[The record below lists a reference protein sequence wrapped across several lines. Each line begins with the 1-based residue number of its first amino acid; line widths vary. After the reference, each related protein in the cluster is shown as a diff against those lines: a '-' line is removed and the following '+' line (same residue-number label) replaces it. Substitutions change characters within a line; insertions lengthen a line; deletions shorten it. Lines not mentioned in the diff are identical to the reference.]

1 MSGKQRWMVLLL
13 AALLIIPGWPAS
25 AETQAPVDIPVMLY
39 HVIKETPTNEWT
51 DVSIADFRK
60 QMKYL
65 YDHGYTT
72 LSSEEYVAIME
83 GRMAAPER
91 PILLTFDDA
100 TPDFLTEVLPV
111 LDQYGMKAVL
121 FVIPDWI
128 GGGYSMTEDQLREV
142 ARHPNVSI
150 ENHSAEHD
158 QAMWQTNQSELLTKE
173 AASASIAKASAYI
186 KALTGKDPVLFA
198 YPYGGY
204 NEAAKEALREN
215 GIKYAF
221 KVGYPNGND
230 NYELGRH
237 YVTFQFVTSLAQFA
251 GMIGGEAP
259 DEAEDAV
266 VVYHE
271 TFAGGPGQ
279 TVQSGGPSIQPVTGK
294 VFAGNEDGA
303 ALYISNRQNNW
314 DGIDIPFAA
323 AGLQNGKTYTITV
336 RGYVDEGVDIPAG
349 AQAWLQNVDSYGWI
363 AGSDFVAGQ
372 PFTLTG
378 QYTVDTGKDR
388 AIRVQSSEEGKT
400 VPFYVGDIVITT
412 TDAGGGAA
420 EEKDRDPALPF
431 ETVTFEDGT
440 AGGFEARGGV
450 ETLTVTDEAN
460 HTEGGKYALKV
471 EGRQQNWQGPSLR
484 VEKYID
490 LGKEYNIT
498 AWVKLISPASA
509 EIMLST
515 QIGNSSPSYQ
525 NITRKRVSTADGW
538 VKLEGA
544 YRYTSVGDEYVTIYV
559 ETTDSAEASFYI
571 DDISFVAT
579 DSGPVEI
586 EKDLAAIKDVYK
598 DDFLIGNAVSAA
610 DFDGVRL
617 ELLKKHF
624 NVVTA
629 ENAMK
634 PEYVYNES
642 REFDFTAQDALVE
655 RAIAEGFVVVG
666 HTLVWHQQSPEWL
679 WQHEDGTPL
688 SKEEALANLRRHIK
702 ETVRHFGEKF
712 GDKIISWDV
721 INEAINDGPA
731 NPEDWR
737 SALRQ
742 TGWYKA
748 IGPEYIEEAFLA
760 AKEVI
765 KELGLNTKLYYNDYN
780 DDNQSKA
787 TAIYYMVKELNE
799 KYAAA
804 HNGEKLIDGVGM
816 QGHYNLS
823 TNPANVELSIERFA
837 SLGVEISITELDIP
851 DNRDGE
857 FTEEEAIAQGVL
869 YAELFRIFKAHKDS
883 IARVTFWG
891 LNDASSWRADGFPLP
906 FDRNLKAKPA
916 YYAIIDPES
925 FLAEH
930 QRAKPEPRRSY
941 ANYGTPVIDGEE
953 DDVWSKSPVLPVDQ
967 FQTAWHGA
975 SGTARV
981 LWDEQNL
988 YVLVRV
994 TDDELDKTSP
1004 NPWEQDSVEV
1014 FLDEDNAK
1022 STFYQADDGQY
1033 RVNYENEATFNPA
1046 GITEGFE
1053 SAVRVEG
1060 TSYVVEVK
1068 IPFKTI
1074 QPSAGTRIG
1083 FDVQI
1088 NDGRSGS
1095 RESIAIW
1102 NDLTGVGWQD
1112 PSVFG
1117 ELMLLNGPVPPADL
1131 VPQAHWAKTAFDLLY
1146 TLGLI
1151 DAKKIDPSAP
1161 VGKEE
1166 FATLLAR
1173 ALGIADAGILTD
1185 GVEELVDGVLSREGM
1200 MIMVDRA
1207 LEAAGWNADAQAS
1220 LAAFSDS
1227 DTLSAQSKAV
1237 AARLVA
1243 AGIIRGTNGQLA
1255 PQEPLTKAQA
1265 AMVVFRLLWK

>member
-1 MSGKQRWMVLLL
+1 MWTAFLMVPGGW
-13 AALLIIPGWPAS
+13 AAPAEAKAS
-25 AETQAPVDIPVMLY
+25 VDIPVMLY
-39 HVIKETPTNEWT
+39 HVVRETPTNEWT

-72 LSSEEYVAIME
+72 LSSEEYVAVME
-83 GRMAAPER
+83 GRMAAPEK
-91 PILLTFDDA
+91 PVLLTFDDA
-100 TPDFLTEVLPV
+100 TPDFLTEVIPV

-121 FVIPDWI
+121 FVVTDWI

-142 ARHPNVSI
+142 AKHPNVSI
-150 ENHSAEHD
+150 ENHSSEHD
-158 QAMWQTNQSELLTKE
+158 QAMWQTNRGELLTKE
-173 AASASIAKASAYI
+173 AASASIAKANAYI
-186 KALTGKDPVLFA
+186 KAIAGKDPVLFA
-198 YPYGGY
+198 YPYGGF

-215 GIKYAF
+215 GFKYAF
-221 KVGYPNGND
+221 KVGYPNGKD
-230 NYELGRH
+230 NLELGRH
-237 YVTFQFVTSLAQFA
+237 YITFNFVTSLAQYA
-251 GMIGGEAP
+251 EMIGGEAP
-259 DEAEDAV
+259 DEAEDADI
-266 VVYHE
+266 VYHE
-271 TFAGGPGQ
+271 TFAGGQGQ
-279 TVQSGGPSIQPVTGK
+279 AVQAGGPSIQPVTGK

-314 DGIDIPFAA
+314 DGLDIPFAA

-336 RGYVDEGVDIPAG
+336 RGYVDEDADVPAG

-363 AGSDFVAGQ
+363 AGADFVAGQ

-388 AIRVQSSEEGKT
+388 AIRVQSSEAGKT

-412 TDAGGGAA
+412 TDAGGGEA
-420 EEKDRDPALPF
+420 EEAVRDPALPF

-440 AGGFEARGGV
+440 SGGFEARGGV
-450 ETLTVTDEAN
+450 ERLTVTDEAN

-471 EGRQQNWQGPSLR
+471 EGRQQNWQGPALR

-490 LGKEYNIT
+490 TGKEYNIA
-498 AWVKLISPASA
+498 AWVKLISPETA
-509 EIMLST
+509 EIQLST

-525 NITRKRVSTADGW
+525 NVTRKRVSTADGW
-538 VKLEGA
+538 VKLEDA
-544 YRYTSVGDEYVTIYV
+544 YRYTSVGDEFVTIYV
-559 ETTDSAEASFYI
+559 ETTDIPEASFYI
-571 DDISFVAT
+571 DDISFDAT
-579 DSGPVEI
+579 DSGPVDI
-586 EKDLAAIKDVYK
+586 EKDLTPIKDVYK
-598 DDFLIGNAVSAA
+598 NDFLIGNAVSAA
-610 DFDGVRL
+610 DFEGVRL

-634 PEYVYNES
+634 PEYVYNAN

-655 RAIAEGFVVVG
+655 RAIAEGFDIVG

-679 WQHEDGTPL
+679 WQNEDGTPL
-688 SKEEALANLRRHIK
+688 SKEEALQNLRRHIR

-721 INEAINDGPA
+721 VNEAIND
-731 NPEDWR
+731 NPPNPGDWR
-737 SALRQ
+737 ASLRQ

-748 IGPEYIEEAFLA
+748 IGPGYIEEAFLA
-760 AKEVI
+760 AREVI
-765 KELGLNTKLYYNDYN
+765 RELGLKAKLYYNDYN

-787 TAIYYMVKELNE
+787 TAIYHMVKELNE

-804 HNGEKLIDGVGM
+804 HNGEKLIDGIGM

-823 TNPANVELSIERFA
+823 TNPANVELSIERFK

-857 FTEEEAIAQGVL
+857 FTEQEAIAQGVL

-891 LNDASSWRADGFPLP
+891 LSDASSWRADGFPLP
-906 FDRNLKAKPA
+906 FDRNLKAKQA
-916 YYAIIDPES
+916 YYAIIDPET

-930 QRAKPEPRRSY
+930 QLEKPEVRRSY
-941 ANYGTPVIDGEE
+941 ANYGMPVIDGVE
-953 DDVWSKSPVLPVDQ
+953 DDVWSRSPVLPIDQ
-967 FQTAWHGA
+967 FQMAWHGA
-975 SGTARV
+975 TGTARV
-981 LWDEQNL
+981 LWDEENL

-994 TDDELDKTSP
+994 TDDELDRSAA

-1022 STFYQADDGQY
+1022 TTFYQADDGQY

-1046 GITEGFE
+1046 GIAEGFA
-1053 SAVRVEG
+1053 SAVRVDG
-1060 TSYVVEVK
+1060 TGYVVEMK
-1068 IPFKTI
+1068 IPFKAI
-1074 QPSAGTRIG
+1074 QPSVGTRIG

-1088 NDGRSGS
+1088 NDGRSGV

-1117 ELMLLNGPVPPADL
+1117 ELMLLDGPVPPADL
-1131 VPQAHWAKTAFDLLY
+1131 VPQGHWAKKALDLLY

-1151 DAKKIDPSAP
+1151 EETRIDPSAP
-1161 VGKEE
+1161 VRKSE
-1166 FATLLAR
+1166 FASLLAR
-1173 ALGIADAGILTD
+1173 ALGIADSDALTD
-1185 GVEELVDGVLSREGM
+1185 GVPETADGYLSREGM
-1200 MIMVDRA
+1200 MIMADRA
-1207 LEAAGWNADAQAS
+1207 LEAAGKSTDAQAS
-1220 LAAFSDS
+1220 LAAFSDGE
-1227 DTLSAQSKAV
+1227 TLSPQAKAS

-1243 AGIIRGTNGQLA
+1243 AGIIRGTNGKLA

-1265 AMVVFRLLWK
+1265 AVVVYRLLWK